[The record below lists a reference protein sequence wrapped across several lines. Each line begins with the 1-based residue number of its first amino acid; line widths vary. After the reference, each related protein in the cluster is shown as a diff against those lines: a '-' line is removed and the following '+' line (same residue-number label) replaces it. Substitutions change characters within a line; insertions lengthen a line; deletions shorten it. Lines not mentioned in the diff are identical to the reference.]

1 MIDKS
6 IERVLKSFIE
16 ERTLVKLLNILEE
29 GNIRN
34 EDIKNTKIKSIDRR
48 PLDRIS
54 IDVNISNLFYN

>member
-1 MIDKS
+1 LIDKS

-29 GNIRN
+29 GNIRS

-48 PLDRIS
+48 PIDRIS
-54 IDVNISNLFYN
+54 IDGNISNRFYN

>member
-1 MIDKS
+1 LIDKS

-48 PLDRIS
+48 PIDRIS